1 MYGPL
6 NVRGKGLEPL
16 RPQRG
21 HLILSQARMTSFA
34 TPARRRIVA
43 GPGYVF
49 GGNLYDEG
57 IFFGG
62 VPITIAISWCAFS
75 SSARGSPWYGLP
87 LT

>member
-6 NVRGKGLEPL
+6 KVPGKGLEPL

-49 GGNLYDEG
+49 GGNLYDKG

-62 VPITIAISWCAFS
+62 VPITKAIS
-75 SSARGSPWYGLP
+75 
-87 LT
+87 